1 MVPSAST
8 VKHAL
13 ADDTYISLFV
23 PRHSG
28 RGAVICSLYYISRL
42 YISTCVK
49 KLTVVTVKKKYNGQK
64 PPYTKWHLASMQL
77 AS

>member
-1 MVPSAST
+1 MHWLMILILAYLYHVIQEEGVLSA
-8 VKHAL
+8 
-13 ADDTYISLFV
+13 
-23 PRHSG
+23 
-28 RGAVICSLYYISRL
+28 L
-42 YISTCVK
+42 YIILAESIFPRVSK